1 MNTSQM
7 SSLTESMRMQACMNS
22 CIRFPERELD
32 WVKTHRSFQNS
43 DSDSCMGSYRFFL
56 AASID
61 HWERKQTDSER
72 IKQNDSVSGKRYEM
86 IGSDGAALQENAR

>member
-1 MNTSQM
+1 
-7 SSLTESMRMQACMNS
+7 
-22 CIRFPERELD
+22 
-32 WVKTHRSFQNS
+32 
-43 DSDSCMGSYRFFL
+43 MGSYRFFL